1 MLHKDKFYI
10 PKEQVESYD
19 GSVLRFKVSEEEAK
33 SRFQRDSP
41 LESSTIDEPSTMS
54 RTEGKT
60 EETPVS
66 LTEERLNV
74 SKRATQQGEATITK
88 EPYAETKTVEVP
100 LTHEE
105 VTIERRP
112 PSGSIKAETPISSR
126 QEIKVPLRKEEVQI
140 TKDPYVKEEISVKK
154 KPVTEKRI
162 VREQVTSEK
171 VKISGANREE

>member
-1 MLHKDKFYI
+1 MMAVYYVSKSQKRKQSLD
-10 PKEQVESYD
+10 
-19 GSVLRFKVSEEEAK
+19 FKGI
-33 SRFQRDSP
+33 P

-88 EPYAETKTVEVP
+88 EPYTETKTVEVR

-112 PSGSIKAETPISSR
+112 SSGSIKTETPISLR
-126 QEIKVPLRKEEVQI
+126 QEIKVPLRKEVQV
-140 TKDPYVKEEISVKK
+140 TKEPYVKEEISVKK

-162 VREQVTSEK
+162 VSEQVTSEK
-171 VKISGANREE
+171 VKVSGANREE

>member
-1 MLHKDKFYI
+1 MMAVYYVSKSQKRKQSLD
-10 PKEQVESYD
+10 
-19 GSVLRFKVSEEEAK
+19 FKGI
-33 SRFQRDSP
+33 P

-88 EPYAETKTVEVP
+88 EPYTETKTVEVR

-112 PSGSIKAETPISSR
+112 SSGSIKTETPISSR
-126 QEIKVPLRKEEVQI
+126 QEIKVPLRKEVQV
-140 TKDPYVKEEISVKK
+140 TKEPYVKEEISVKK

-162 VREQVTSEK
+162 VSEQVTSEK
-171 VKISGANREE
+171 VKVSGANREE

>member
-1 MLHKDKFYI
+1 M
-10 PKEQVESYD
+10 P
-19 GSVLRFKVSEEEAK
+19 
-33 SRFQRDSP
+33 
-41 LESSTIDEPSTMS
+41 

-74 SKRATQQGEATITK
+74 SKSSTQQGEANITK
-88 EPYAETKTVEVP
+88 EPYTETKTVEVP

-112 PSGSIKAETPISSR
+112 PSGATKAETPVSSKE
-126 QEIKVPLRKEEVQI
+126 EIKVPLRKEVQV
-140 TKDPYVKEEISVKK
+140 TKEPYVKEEISVKK

-162 VREQVTSEK
+162 VSEQVTSEK
-171 VKISGANREE
+171 VKVSGANREE